1 MDFRYN
7 LPASRDETCN
17 FDLRKTVTEIK
28 EKDGVKKRGG
38 QSSDEPR
45 KKKAGK
51 RKKARGGKNKGC
63 KGMKRKKCNDK
74 PVEHEPVT
82 SMNLRVCTR

>member
-7 LPASRDETCN
+7 LPASRNETCN

-28 EKDGVKKRGG
+28 EKDGVKRKGG

-45 KKKAGK
+45 IKKEEE
-51 RKKARGGKNKGC
+51 RKKARGAKNGC
-63 KGMKRKKCNDK
+63 KGKKKKKCKNK